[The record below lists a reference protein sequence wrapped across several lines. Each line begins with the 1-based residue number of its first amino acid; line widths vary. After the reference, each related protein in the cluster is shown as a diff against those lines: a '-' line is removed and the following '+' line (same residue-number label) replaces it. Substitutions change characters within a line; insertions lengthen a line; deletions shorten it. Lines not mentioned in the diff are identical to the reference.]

1 MTGYASVI
9 LYCHFVGYIT
19 MSYNSS
25 ILSWYEAYQ
34 RCKDNGQDLLQNANE
49 LYVRNYEDGRTYW
62 VSLFR
67 RTRISWSTGKFMIE
81 F

>member
-1 MTGYASVI
+1 MIEFASVI
-9 LYCHFVGYIT
+9 LPWHFVGSTT

-34 RCKDNGQDLLQNANE
+34 RCKDDGQDLLQNTNE
-49 LYVRNYEDGRTYW
+49 QYVGKYKDGRTYW

-67 RTRISWSTGKFMIE
+67 RTRISWSTGKFMI
-81 F
+81 